1 MEQKLILLAAAKT
14 DPGQVHSVNQ
24 DSTFAYVREPELGK
38 TRGLFIVAD
47 GMGGH
52 QAGEVASRLAVETI
66 SQELDFLLQQS
77 DMDETTPSPVPD
89 AGGSAEQGRLDL
101 FAKRLQIAID
111 GANEAINDYGQ
122 SDPATAGNVGTT
134 LTCVLVD
141 DNQAIVANIGDS
153 RTYLMRDQQLK
164 QITQDHSYVA
174 HLVREGQLAPEE
186 VFVHPRRN
194 VITRSL
200 GFQPDVTA
208 DFWTM
213 FLRPGDRLLLCS
225 DGLWEMVQ
233 DDAVMA
239 GYIASA
245 THPAQSA
252 EALVAAANAKGGA
265 DNIGVV
271 VVHVEDSEP
280 AGSLA
285 DQPTVRLTRP
295 EQGAA

>member
-1 MEQKLILLAAAKT
+1 MEQKLRLLAAAKT

-24 DSTFAYVREPELGK
+24 DSAYAFVREPAMGK

-77 DMDETTPSPVPD
+77 DMDETTPSYPP
-89 AGGSAEQGRLDL
+89 GSDKSSGQGRQEL
-101 FAKRLQIAID
+101 FTKRLQIAID
-111 GANEAINDYGQ
+111 GANDAISQYGQ
-122 SDPATAGNVGTT
+122 SEPAAAGNMGTT

-141 DNQAIVANIGDS
+141 DDQAIIANIGDS
-153 RTYLMRDQQLK
+153 RTYLLREQQLR
-164 QITQDHSYVA
+164 QITEDHSYVA

-200 GFQPDVTA
+200 GYQPDVLA
-208 DFWTM
+208 DFWSV
-213 FLRPGDRLLLCS
+213 FLQPGDRLLLCS

-233 DDAVMA
+233 DEAVIA
-239 GYIASA
+239 DYVASA
-245 THPAQSA
+245 RHPAQSV
-252 EALVAAANAKGGA
+252 EALIAAANAGGGA

-271 VVHVEDSEP
+271 VVHVEDSE
-280 AGSLA
+280 ATATLA
-285 DQPTVRLTRP
+285 DQPTVRLDRT
-295 EQGAA
+295 E